1 MEQPRT
7 SSRVDHVIGIFTR
20 ENLSGALSAV
30 HRSGF
35 GHHAR
40 VFDGMRQSAA
50 EQLTR
55 AGLRLV
61 DGSSMEPDDLMIV
74 VTAPGRTP
82 IVAELFHET
91 GAERVIFAERAAL
104 VRAPLVEEVL
114 PPSVDSA
121 LSEVPDSH
129 SVT

>member
-1 MEQPRT
+1 MDRPRALP
-7 SSRVDHVIGIFTR
+7 RADHVIGIFAR
-20 ENLSGALSAV
+20 ENLSVALSAV
-30 HRSGF
+30 HRTGF

-40 VFDGMRQSAA
+40 VFDGTRQPVA

-61 DGSSMEPDDLMIV
+61 DESSMEPDDLMIV

-91 GAERVIFAERAAL
+91 GAERVLFAERAVL
-104 VRAPLVEEVL
+104 VRAAMVDQVL
-114 PPSVDSA
+114 PPTLESA
-121 LSEVPDSH
+121 LSEVPDS
-129 SVT
+129 

>member
-1 MEQPRT
+1 MERPR
-7 SSRVDHVIGIFTR
+7 SHSRADHVIGIFAR

-30 HRSGF
+30 HRAGF

-40 VFDGMRQSAA
+40 VFDGTRQPVV

-61 DGSSMEPDDLMIV
+61 DGSSLAQDDLMIV

-91 GAERVIFAERAAL
+91 GAERVIFAERAVM
-104 VRAPLVEEVL
+104 VRAALADQVL
-114 PPSVDSA
+114 PPNMESA
-121 LSEVPDSH
+121 LSDVPDS
-129 SVT
+129 